1 MVCANGQAST
11 GKAASVRAH
20 TISRLRGPLAAL
32 PVLLPSIH
40 PLLRGPVPLSYALFH
55 AQLFRLSLLFDAL
68 PSVKVIAD
76 ASRRSQK

>member
-1 MVCANGQAST
+1 M
-11 GKAASVRAH
+11 RAH

-68 PSVKVIAD
+68 RFNLISHLGHLVIVPPSVKVIAD